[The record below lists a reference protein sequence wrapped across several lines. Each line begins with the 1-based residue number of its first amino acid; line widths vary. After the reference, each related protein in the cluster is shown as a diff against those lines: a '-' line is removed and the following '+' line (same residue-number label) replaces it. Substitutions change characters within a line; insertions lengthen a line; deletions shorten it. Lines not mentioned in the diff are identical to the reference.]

1 MTERDPAFQQTCE
14 EKLPKNKKI
23 IVYCGLGGTLDV
35 GALPYKPGGKSFKD
49 DPERMFGRES
59 RSLKAIYEL
68 LQVSQIRLVVSTRHL
83 PFLSMVDRDQW
94 QANLT

>member
-1 MTERDPAFQQTCE
+1 MPHHAERDPAFQQTCE

-68 LQVSQIRLVVSTRHL
+68 LQVIDHTH
-83 PFLSMVDRDQW
+83 FLIPTYE
-94 QANLT
+94 AEENKAEGK